1 MKKEKVILSLI
12 YKFVERIIVKGLGL
26 VISIILARL
35 LAPEQFGLIAII
47 LVFIDL
53 SQTFVQGGLNS
64 SLVQNKDTNID
75 DYSTVFFTST
85 AIAVFLIMVLW
96 LAAPFIDS
104 YYNCIGLVKPLRF
117 FSLALIFS
125 AFNSIQV
132 AKMQREMK
140 FRQMLFCSMIATVT
154 SGAIGIASAYAGLG
168 LWALIL
174 YYFSNTVI
182 SCISMLTVS
191 GWRPKPV
198 YSFERA
204 KMFYSYGWKMLVSAI
219 LCSLYNNLRSLIIG
233 KIFSQEELGYYNRG
247 QQFPDIVGNTLD
259 VSIQSV
265 MFPVLSNVQDRKNE
279 VLKLL
284 KKTIAFGAFIIMP
297 AMLGLAAIA
306 EPLIEL
312 LLTEKWLPCVVYMQ
326 IICIGNM
333 TIPLTSSN
341 LVAIKAI
348 GRSDLYMK
356 LELIRRIAM
365 LLVLAFSV
373 VFFHSVKAI
382 AIGYAVSA
390 WIDFFII
397 SIVMKRII
405 NYGFIDQLKEIW
417 KTLFSTVAMFTT
429 CIFIVEMRIHSF
441 WIMVVQIII
450 GVAVYVI
457 INLILR
463 NESQTYLLRMCR
475 KMLIKNKQRKA

>member
-198 YSFERA
+198 YSF
-204 KMFYSYGWKMLVSAI
+204 
-219 LCSLYNNLRSLIIG
+219 
-233 KIFSQEELGYYNRG
+233 
-247 QQFPDIVGNTLD
+247 D
-259 VSIQSV
+259 VAYT
-265 MFPVLSNVQDRKNE
+265 
-279 VLKLL
+279 
-284 KKTIAFGAFIIMP
+284 TI
-297 AMLGLAAIA
+297 
-306 EPLIEL
+306 
-312 LLTEKWLPCVVYMQ
+312 
-326 IICIGNM
+326 
-333 TIPLTSSN
+333 
-341 LVAIKAI
+341 
-348 GRSDLYMK
+348 
-356 LELIRRIAM
+356 
-365 LLVLAFSV
+365 
-373 VFFHSVKAI
+373 
-382 AIGYAVSA
+382 
-390 WIDFFII
+390 
-397 SIVMKRII
+397 
-405 NYGFIDQLKEIW
+405 
-417 KTLFSTVAMFTT
+417 
-429 CIFIVEMRIHSF
+429 
-441 WIMVVQIII
+441 
-450 GVAVYVI
+450 
-457 INLILR
+457 
-463 NESQTYLLRMCR
+463 
-475 KMLIKNKQRKA
+475 